1 MRAPCRLRLRQ
12 RLAARLA
19 EALSDS
25 AGAVETHHRLGDLAA
40 ELGDLQ
46 AAGSHFE
53 SALTIT
59 STQPEQ
65 QAALNQTKIEI
76 GLAQG
81 NLELS
86 DWMLTTQLSGS

>member
-25 AGAVETHHRLGDLAA
+25 AGAVETHHR
-40 ELGDLQ
+40 LGDLQ

-81 NLELS
+81 NLEFS

>member
-1 MRAPCRLRLRQ
+1 MADGVPWPDSRPLLRC
-12 RLAARLA
+12 
-19 EALSDS
+19 
-25 AGAVETHHRLGDLAA
+25 GRLGDLQ
-40 ELGDLQ
+40 E
-46 AAGSHFE
+46 AGAHFE

-81 NLELS
+81 NLEFS
-86 DWMLTTQLSGS
+86 QWMATQSVPL